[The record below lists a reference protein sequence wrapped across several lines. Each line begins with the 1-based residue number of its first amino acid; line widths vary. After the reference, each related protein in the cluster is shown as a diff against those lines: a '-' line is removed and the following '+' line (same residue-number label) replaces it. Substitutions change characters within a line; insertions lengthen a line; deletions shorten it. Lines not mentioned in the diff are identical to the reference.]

1 MNPTVP
7 RLPTLCASAKRE
19 GIEVAKLLF
28 FDNTHTYVLDGDE
41 LPSVSEISR
50 FASREIY
57 GDINQYTLDNAAAR
71 GSAVHKATEI
81 LDKYGKVECDED
93 IVPYIQAYVNF
104 RKDFG
109 ISEYAHIEK
118 ALAHE
123 ELKYAGTIDRIY
135 KIDEAFAKSVDER
148 KLDYVYVDENGKV
161 VKTKINYTLSTLIDS
176 NVIIDIKSS
185 SVVQNVLALIQLNAY
200 RLSAEHNG
208 LGEVRALF
216 ILHLEKDG
224 KYKLI
229 GYEINHDLFV
239 ACLTLHKALQK
250 KKRTKKENTENE

>member
-1 MNPTVP
+1 MKG
-7 RLPTLCASAKRE
+7 LAKTM
-19 GIEVAKLLF
+19 AKLIF
-28 FDNTHTYVLDGDE
+28 FDDTHTYTVDGE
-41 LPSVSEISR
+41 EFPSVSEISR

-57 GDINQYTLDNAAAR
+57 GEVSQFNLDNACSR

-93 IVPYIQAYVNF
+93 IVPYIQAYVQF
-104 RKDFG
+104 RKDFK
-109 ISEYAHIEK
+109 ITDYEHIEK

-135 KIDEAFAKSVDER
+135 NINENFVEAVKTHCKEFVRIGD
-148 KLDYVYVDENGKV
+148 NGKV
-161 VKTKINYTLSTLIDS
+161 EKVKGEMDIPTDGLA
-176 NVIIDIKSS
+176 IIDLKSS

-200 RLSAEHNG
+200 RLSTEFNS
-208 LGEVRALF
+208 LGTVKALF
-216 ILHLEKDG
+216 ILHLGKDG
-224 KYKLI
+224 TYKLI
-229 GYEINHDLFV
+229 SYEITADLFM

>member
-1 MNPTVP
+1 MA
-7 RLPTLCASAKRE
+7 RL
-19 GIEVAKLLF
+19 IF
-28 FDNTHTYVLDGDE
+28 FDDTHTYTVDGE
-41 LPSVSEISR
+41 EFPSVSEISR
-50 FASREIY
+50 FASREVY
-57 GDINQYTLDNAAAR
+57 GEVSQFNLDNACSR

-81 LDKYGKVECDED
+81 LDKYGKCECDED
-93 IVPYIQAYVNF
+93 IEPYIRAYVQF

-109 ISEYAHIEK
+109 IKDYAHIEK

-135 KIDEAFAKSVDER
+135 KIDETFINALKENCKDFV
-148 KLDYVYVDENGKV
+148 VINENGKV
-161 VKTKINYTLSTLIDS
+161 EKKKLDTIVEKGGLA
-176 NVIIDIKSS
+176 IIDLKSS

-200 RLSAEHNG
+200 RLSAEFNN
-208 LGEVRALF
+208 LGEVQALF

-229 GYEINHDLFV
+229 SYEITEDLFK

-250 KKRTKKENTENE
+250 KKRVKKENTENE